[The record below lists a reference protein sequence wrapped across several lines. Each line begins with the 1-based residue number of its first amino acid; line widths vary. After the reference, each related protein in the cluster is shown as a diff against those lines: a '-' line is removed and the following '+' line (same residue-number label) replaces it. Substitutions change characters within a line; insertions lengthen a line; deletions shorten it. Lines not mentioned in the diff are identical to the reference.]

1 MKTKR
6 QKIKKKTKDAVLGG
20 AASFFA
26 YFCLR
31 DGVPNDTGQFEIPY
45 RFSFSCKNFKIE
57 EAQNEYFRG
66 IRVI

>member
-20 AASFFA
+20 AASFLA

-45 RFSFSCKNFKIE
+45 RFSFSCKNF
-57 EAQNEYFRG
+57 RC
-66 IRVI
+66 